1 LAGGRIGAIPVN
13 LGRHAR
19 LAVRREDVGHRDWM

>member
-13 LGRHAR
+13 LGRP
-19 LAVRREDVGHRDWM
+19 LGWLFGEDVGHRDWM

>member
-13 LGRHAR
+13 LGRHLGWLFGETTSGA
-19 LAVRREDVGHRDWM
+19 